1 MSVLLPLFE
10 RIKELAKQNK
20 KSLAQVEEEAQFPR
34 GTIKN
39 TKKHAASIETAARLA
54 DYFGVSI
61 DTLLGRS
68 SGDYLAE
75 DERQL
80 LALFRSM
87 NAEGKTFVM
96 QLVETAS
103 ERYKKTTAPS
113 GEVIA

>member
-1 MSVLLPLFE
+1 MNIFLTD
-10 RIKELAKQNK
+10 RIKELAKKN
-20 KSLAQVEEEAQFPR
+20 
-34 GTIKN
+34 GTTIKQIEKDLRIAN
-39 TKKHAASIETAARLA
+39 KSIAVWDTHRQSFDKVAAVA

-61 DTLLGRS
+61 DTLCGRS
-68 SGDYLAE
+68 SGEYLSE

-103 ERYKKTTAPS
+103 ERYKKTAAPS
-113 GEVIA
+113 GEVTA